1 MDIKSNKGI
10 SLVEVIVTVAIIGII
25 MAPISLVFITSYT
38 NFINESDKAAA
49 EQFAREVLY
58 GNGITSYGVIGD
70 LERSDAKA
78 SDIILEG
85 GTTTSSSI
93 SIPYKYLDEHNNE
106 HAIIKKY
113 SLDSGRNILNYSD
126 VSSSGDYFKG
136 EKSTSGKEVKIIDFV
151 AGIKAKGSEINSIKT
166 NAVIIE
172 VSVTVETGKSG
183 PVRLESSYRI
193 NVDN

>member
-1 MDIKSNKGI
+1 MDIKSNKGL

-25 MAPISLVFITSYT
+25 MTPISLVFITSYT

-58 GNGITSYGVIGD
+58 GKGITSYGVIGD
-70 LERSDAKA
+70 LERSDAKPG
-78 SDIILEG
+78 DVKIVG
-85 GTTTSSSI
+85 GAITSSSI
-93 SIPYKYLDEHNNE
+93 IIPCTYG
-106 HAIIKKY
+106 IKQY
-113 SLDSGRNILNYSD
+113 SLDSDKNMLIYSD
-126 VSSSGDYFKG
+126 ASGSGDYFKG

-151 AGIKAKGSEINSIKT
+151 AGIKVKGSEINSIKT
-166 NAVIIE
+166 NAEIIE

-183 PVRLESSYRI
+183 PVRLESCYRI